1 MQSLESIIGNFSKPL
16 YNATKPNSI
25 YYRLFDDDIEDDDVN
40 LPYVDELIYV
50 KFEEIS
56 DAYLEALDEYIR
68 AEIVIPGRDALPV
81 LGKFKKRKRDA
92 YGNLMENK
100 NSNPILD
107 TRIYELEFPDERIE
121 EFAVND
127 FTKNL
132 FNQADLDGW
141 DTGLI
146 DEVIDNR
153 KYPSIAVAI

>member
-1 MQSLESIIGNFSKPL
+1 
-16 YNATKPNSI
+16 
-25 YYRLFDDDIEDDDVN
+25 
-40 LPYVDELIYV
+40 
-50 KFEEIS
+50 
-56 DAYLEALDEYIR
+56 
-68 AEIVIPGRDALPV
+68 
-81 LGKFKKRKRDA
+81 
-92 YGNLMENK
+92 MENK